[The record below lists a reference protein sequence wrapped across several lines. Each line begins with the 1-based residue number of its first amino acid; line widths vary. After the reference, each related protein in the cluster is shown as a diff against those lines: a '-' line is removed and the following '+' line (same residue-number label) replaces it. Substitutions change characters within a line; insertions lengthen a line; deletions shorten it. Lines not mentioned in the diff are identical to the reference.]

1 MAKRNGRGRGEQRP
15 PGPDGTGPPTAPAE
29 PRPRNPGHR
38 ARGRPRPRAPDRG
51 PVRCFG
57 FDWGDHRDPGR
68 DAHAPD
74 ACHPQDQHRASHG
87 IPVGARQKNH
97 PPGPERGR
105 GRRARGAAGAGMH
118 PGGHPM
124 TDTLHMEAGGGTAPC
139 LATQSPTIGKLAE
152 ALAKAQGMM
161 TTAKKDSDN
170 PFFNSR
176 YADLA
181 ACWEV
186 CREPLAKNGLAII
199 QTTTP
204 TTDGTVRVVSTLAHA
219 SGEWIRGE
227 LAVKPVKA
235 DPQGIGSALTYAR
248 RYGLCSLVGIV
259 ADEDD

>member
-1 MAKRNGRGRGEQRP
+1 
-15 PGPDGTGPPTAPAE
+15 
-29 PRPRNPGHR
+29 
-38 ARGRPRPRAPDRG
+38 
-51 PVRCFG
+51 
-57 FDWGDHRDPGR
+57 
-68 DAHAPD
+68 
-74 ACHPQDQHRASHG
+74 
-87 IPVGARQKNH
+87 
-97 PPGPERGR
+97 
-105 GRRARGAAGAGMH
+105 
-118 PGGHPM
+118 M

-259 ADEDD
+259 ADEDDDGEAAHGRGPGQKPQAAKPREPAKHATQPANTSTPGNPAPARQNGGGASENQRKAIFAISKGKGLDAIQAASSILGRAVDRLDNLTMQEASRIIDALNKGEGAGHGQ